1 MESEINVKA
10 RTTQRGISFMQF
22 QQEKFDVLISKK
34 KFMFDF
40 FQNNNIESKYGV
52 KLDFFIEQLDLME
65 KEKASGINPICFIFS
80 YIMLDK
86 SNSKTYSINLQKFKD
101 IETKFKMQMKENKIE
116 VSDLIRYCRLWTI
129 VIFKKKFI

>member
-101 IETKFKMQMKENKIE
+101 IEKKFKMQMKENKIE

>member
-1 MESEINVKA
+1 MESEINVKS

-40 FQNNNIESKYGV
+40 FQNNNMESKYGV

-101 IETKFKMQMKENKIE
+101 IEKKFKSQMKENKIE

-129 VIFKKKFI
+129 VIFKKKFN

>member
-101 IETKFKMQMKENKIE
+101 IEKKFKSQMKENKIE

-129 VIFKKKFI
+129 VIFKKKFN

>member
-1 MESEINVKA
+1 
-10 RTTQRGISFMQF
+10 
-22 QQEKFDVLISKK
+22 
-34 KFMFDF
+34 MFDF

-101 IETKFKMQMKENKIE
+101 IEKKFKSQMKENKIE

>member
-101 IETKFKMQMKENKIE
+101 IEKKFKSQMKENKIE